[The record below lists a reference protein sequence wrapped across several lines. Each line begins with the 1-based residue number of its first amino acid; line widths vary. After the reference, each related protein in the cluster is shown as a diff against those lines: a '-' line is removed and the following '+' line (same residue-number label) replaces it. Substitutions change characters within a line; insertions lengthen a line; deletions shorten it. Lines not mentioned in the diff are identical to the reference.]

1 MFDWINSLAV
11 QVDSTFKLVV
21 FAIAG
26 IVAFF
31 LCKAANW
38 SVAGCLISI
47 VLVAFLAV
55 AVTNMDIFA
64 RRIETDVKNGNP
76 PVVQVVVPDRPA

>member
-1 MFDWINSLAV
+1 MFDWINSLAA
-11 QVDSTFKLVV
+11 QLDSTFKVVV

-38 SVAGCLISI
+38 SASGCIISI

-76 PVVQVVVPDRPA
+76 PVQVIVPDRPA

>member
-1 MFDWINSLAV
+1 MFDWINSIGA
-11 QVDSTFKLVV
+11 QVDSTFKGLVWV
-21 FAIAG
+21 AAG
-26 IVAFF
+26 IIAFF
-31 LCKAANW
+31 LCKAARW

-47 VLVAFLAV
+47 ALVAFLAV

-64 RRIETDVKNGNP
+64 NRFKTDIRNGNP